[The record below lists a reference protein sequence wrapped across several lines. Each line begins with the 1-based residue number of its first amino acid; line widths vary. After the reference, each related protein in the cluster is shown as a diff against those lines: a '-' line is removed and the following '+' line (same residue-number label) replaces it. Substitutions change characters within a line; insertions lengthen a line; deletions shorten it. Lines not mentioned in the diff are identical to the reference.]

1 MYNLIIKEELNIKFE
16 KLAKKNKKQLEIIS
30 NKLDEILENPH
41 RYKNLRAQMN
51 HLKRVHIDK
60 HFVLVFSIDEDS
72 KTAILE
78 DYDHHTIFIKS
89 LFSFCPIF
97 TGLQMQILA

>member
-1 MYNLIIKEELNIKFE
+1 MYNLIIKEELDCKFE

-30 NKLDEILENPH
+30 TKVSEILENPH
-41 RYKNLRAQMN
+41 RYKNLRAPMN

-72 KTAILE
+72 QAVILE
-78 DYDHHTIFIKS
+78 DYDHHDNIY
-89 LFSFCPIF
+89 
-97 TGLQMQILA
+97 

>member
-1 MYNLIIKEELNIKFE
+1 MYNLIIKEELDSKFE

-30 NKLDEILENPH
+30 TKVSEILENPH
-41 RYKNLRAQMN
+41 RYKNLRAPMN

-72 KTAILE
+72 QAVILE
-78 DYDHHTIFIKS
+78 DYDHHDNIY
-89 LFSFCPIF
+89 
-97 TGLQMQILA
+97 

>member
-1 MYNLIIKEELNIKFE
+1 MYNLIIKEELDSKFE

-30 NKLDEILENPH
+30 TKVSEILENPH
-41 RYKNLRAQMN
+41 RYKNLRAPMN

-72 KTAILE
+72 KAVTLE
-78 DYDHHTIFIKS
+78 DYDHHDNIY
-89 LFSFCPIF
+89 
-97 TGLQMQILA
+97 